1 MVACLKMSS
10 VIARAFLVWTPALA
24 LGVAMTNAEMTAQTA
39 LAEQSLVQ
47 QADRRIRDLQAES
60 DRLANQAR
68 TLLGELRALEL
79 AREIKTQEVKKAEAA
94 REAVAKELEEASA
107 RVERLEAQRVSDA
120 PSVNERLVELYKRG
134 RGGYAR
140 LLLQTD
146 DLRALG
152 RMSRGV
158 AAVARLDRARFDAH
172 RRTMRA
178 EREALAALET
188 KRASFAAAQADALK
202 ARQALDS
209 AIAVHNRRIDELDRK
224 RDLAAQYVGELQTA
238 QAELQQRVSTLP
250 GPAATALP
258 LAPFRGSLEWPVTGR
273 VVSRFGTSRDGRSGV
288 PVVRNGIEIAA
299 TPGQPV
305 RAVHAGTVA
314 FAAPFTGF
322 GTLVIVDHGQN
333 AFTLFGHLAEA
344 TVEQGASINRGV
356 VLGRAGRNPAGLD
369 VVYFELRIDGR
380 PVDPVQ
386 WLRGLE

>member
-1 MVACLKMSS
+1 MSS
-10 VIARAFLVWTPALA
+10 VIARVFFIWTPTLA
-24 LGVAMTNAEMTAQTA
+24 LCVAMTSAEMKAQST
-39 LAEQSLVQ
+39 LAERSLMQ
-47 QADRRIRDLQAES
+47 QADKRIRDLQAES

-94 REAVAKELEEASA
+94 REAVAKDLEEASA
-107 RVERLEAQRVSDA
+107 RVARLEAQRVADA

-172 RRTMRA
+172 RRTIRA

-202 ARQALDS
+202 ARQALDT

-224 RDLAAQYVGELQTA
+224 RDLAAQYVGELQNA

-250 GPAATALP
+250 GAPATALP

-273 VVSRFGTSRDGRSGV
+273 VVSRFGTSRDSHSGATV
-288 PVVRNGIEIAA
+288 IRNGIEIAA
-299 TPGQPV
+299 TAGQPV
-305 RAVHAGTVA
+305 RAVHGGTVA

-344 TVEQGASINRGV
+344 TVEQGAAVNRGA

-369 VVYFELRIDGR
+369 AVYFELRIDGR

-386 WLRGLE
+386 WLRSLE

>member
-1 MVACLKMSS
+1 MAS
-10 VIARAFLVWTPALA
+10 VIARVLFVWTPMLA
-24 LGVAMTNAEMTAQTA
+24 LCVAMTSAEMKAQTT
-39 LAEQSLVQ
+39 LAEQSLMQ
-47 QADRRIRDLQAES
+47 QADKRIRDLQAES

-107 RVERLEAQRVSDA
+107 GVARLEAQRVADA
-120 PSVNERLVELYKRG
+120 PGVNERLVELYKRG

-172 RRTMRA
+172 RRTIRA

-202 ARQALDS
+202 ARQALDT

-224 RDLAAQYVGELQTA
+224 RDLAAQYVGELQSA
-238 QAELQQRVSTLP
+238 QAELQQRVSSLP
-250 GPAATALP
+250 GAPATGLP
-258 LAPFRGSLEWPVTGR
+258 LAPFRGSLDWPVPGR
-273 VVSRFGTSRDGRSGV
+273 VVSRFGASRDSHSGTT
-288 PVVRNGIEIAA
+288 VVRNGIEIAA
-299 TPGQPV
+299 TVGEPV
-305 RAVHAGTVA
+305 RAVHGGTVA

-344 TVEQGASINRGV
+344 TVEQGAAVNRSA

-386 WLRGLE
+386 WLRSLE